1 MSLRITVYFGSFVSI
16 TFNKPFIEMRLFD
29 VLHMLIFAI
38 LLAVNS
44 SSVSGHSRHNS
55 NMEEEFKSLKSF
67 IKLLRNRA
75 GILHAKNAEF
85 QSRKDHALLAL
96 KKKEKEDN
104 AAVQSI
110 ANHMKKGLT
119 EILDR
124 VETNPHANRI

>member
-1 MSLRITVYFGSFVSI
+1 MFGVI
-16 TFNKPFIEMRLFD
+16 
-29 VLHMLIFAI
+29 HMLILAI

-44 SSVSGHSRHNS
+44 PSVSGHSRHNS
-55 NMEEEFKSLKSF
+55 NMEEEFKSLKSN

-85 QSRKDHALLAL
+85 QSRKDHTLLAL

-110 ANHMKKGLT
+110 AYHMKKGLT

-124 VETNPHANRI
+124 VETIPHANRR